1 MIAINNN
8 PHDAMKTERG
18 VSILKRYFKMRK
30 LKKKCRSFKRYYNYH
45 RHIHRRNEVLNCIAQ
60 GLNNCIEQ
68 CWKKARKSI
77 IVVWGLSQN

>member
-1 MIAINNN
+1 MIAIDNN

-30 LKKKCRSFKRYYNYH
+30 LKKNVGLVSDTTII

-60 GLNNCIEQ
+60 GLNNRIEQ
-68 CWKKARKSI
+68 C
-77 IVVWGLSQN
+77 